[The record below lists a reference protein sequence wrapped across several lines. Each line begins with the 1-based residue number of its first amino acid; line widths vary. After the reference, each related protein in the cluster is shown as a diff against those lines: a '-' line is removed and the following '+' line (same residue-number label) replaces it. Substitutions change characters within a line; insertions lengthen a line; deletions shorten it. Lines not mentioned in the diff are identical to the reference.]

1 MKKEISPLTMGVILA
16 VFLIV
21 ICVVGYFVFFHKPSS
36 QLSAADKAKLEKAF
50 PGAKVVG
57 GN

>member
-1 MKKEISPLTMGVILA
+1 VKKEISPFTTGVILA
-16 VFLIV
+16 VILIV
-21 ICVVGYFVFFHKPSS
+21 ICVVGYIVFLHKSS
-36 QLSAADKAKLEKAF
+36 SPLSTAGKAKLEKAF